1 MYSLLLLSDYPVEHV
16 WSNCDPV
23 AGEIQVGP
31 LAKGVIHAV
40 TLQEKHILYL
50 HVAGHCNPAGET
62 ILYLH
67 VVTATL
73 PQQTQHME
81 TML

>member
-50 HVAGHCNPAGET
+50 HV
-62 ILYLH
+62 
-67 VVTATL
+67 VTATL
-73 PQQTQHME
+73 QQQTHHME